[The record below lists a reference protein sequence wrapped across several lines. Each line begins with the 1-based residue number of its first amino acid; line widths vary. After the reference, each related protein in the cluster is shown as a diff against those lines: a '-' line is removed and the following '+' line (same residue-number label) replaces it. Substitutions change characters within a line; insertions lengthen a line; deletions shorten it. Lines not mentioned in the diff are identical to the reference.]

1 MPKSVAWNATPLPT
15 TIKPVTIPKSMGK
28 TADLLFDVREAR
40 LAADKYA
47 ALLKTEETRI
57 TNHVIDNLSKKDDT
71 GAAGQHHRVQVKRK
85 QKFRVNPEK
94 WPKLHAWIAKTGRF
108 DLLQKRISDE
118 AITELMTTAPKKAQ
132 PPGVEPFDYVT
143 VSLTKV

>member
-1 MPKSVAWNATPLPT
+1 MPKLIAWNATALPT
-15 TIKPVTIPKSMGK
+15 AIKPVAIPKSMGA
-28 TADLLFDVREAR
+28 TADLLYDVREAR

-47 ALLKTEETRI
+47 QALKAEETRI
-57 TNHVIDNLSKKDDT
+57 TNHIIDNLSKKDDT
-71 GAAGQHHRVQVKRK
+71 GAAGKHHRVQVKRK

-108 DLLQKRISDE
+108 DLLQKRISDD
-118 AITELMTTAPKKAQ
+118 AITELMTTAKKKDQ